1 MEVYATVLPP
11 SFGEEIGSDHMP
23 LPCAMLRRAADFAGS
38 VRDAREMRTR
48 SPVLTAAVDRQKFET
63 HASSALESFR
73 LGVIEA
79 SQCTM
84 MTFRFQ
90 KGEAQF
96 VWLADAADPD
106 LWRAMDNM
114 TRSRQLAFVFQEQAN
129 LWFLPW
135 NVPSSLGQFGI
146 YRREIG
152 RNSVNFLAAA
162 GGAIANA
169 SLATHL
175 SSAFPGV
182 DVKYR
187 CVNILMT
194 PHLKRV
200 LDSIPGTATVSP
212 DSAAAVGFAS
222 IAPSPGTVQ

>member
-1 MEVYATVLPP
+1 MQVYTTVLPP
-11 SFGEEIGSDHMP
+11 SFEEGIRSEYMP

-48 SPVLTAAVDRQKFET
+48 SPVLTVAVDRQKFET

-106 LWRAMDNM
+106 LWKAMDNM

-162 GGAIANA
+162 GGAMADAN
-169 SLATHL
+169 LATHL
-175 SSAFPGV
+175 STAFSGV
-182 DVKYR
+182 AVKYR
-187 CVNILMT
+187 CVNVLMT

-200 LDSIPGTATVSP
+200 LDSIPGTATVPS